1 MSGRIGGKEN
11 EVEFVK
17 YIIDRSCTPVPVSWV
32 CESCVVETDVCAKGW
47 CCFGNVIYTGADST
61 YPG

>member
-17 YIIDRSCTPVPVSWV
+17 YIIDRSCTPVPVSW
-32 CESCVVETDVCAKGW
+32 GL
-47 CCFGNVIYTGADST
+47 
-61 YPG
+61 